1 MYNFFFILPN
11 IVIKDFYLYLHSKEK
26 RMNIFELK
34 NFQVSFSPQALAIK
48 QFKEIWDTDPSEDK
62 SEAIKELSYVYY
74 MADDRSDYMYEL
86 NEDIRSELIKKDIGM
101 DTGWIRPKYIDDAIS
116 YYRRASETTS
126 TKLLESTRGVIQKIS
141 NFLDTV
147 DPNERDK
154 AGKPVFP
161 IAQIVSAV
169 EKMPKLVKALND
181 VEKEVIKEKELKGHS
196 GNRDV
201 GVFDDTG
208 I

>member
-1 MYNFFFILPN
+1 
-11 IVIKDFYLYLHSKEK
+11 
-26 RMNIFELK
+26 MNLFELK
-34 NFQVSFSPQALAIK
+34 NFQVSFSPQALALK
-48 QFKEIWDTDPSEDK
+48 PLKEIWDTDQSDDKED
-62 SEAIKELSYVYY
+62 AIKELSYVYY

-86 NEDIRSELIKKDIGM
+86 DPDTRSELIKKDLMM
-101 DTGWIRPKYIDDAIS
+101 DPGWIRPDYIDEALEF
-116 YYRRASETTS
+116 YKRASETTS

-141 NFLDTV
+141 GFLDTV

-181 VEKEVIKEKELKGHS
+181 VEKEVIKEKELKGQH
-196 GNRDV
+196 GNRDT